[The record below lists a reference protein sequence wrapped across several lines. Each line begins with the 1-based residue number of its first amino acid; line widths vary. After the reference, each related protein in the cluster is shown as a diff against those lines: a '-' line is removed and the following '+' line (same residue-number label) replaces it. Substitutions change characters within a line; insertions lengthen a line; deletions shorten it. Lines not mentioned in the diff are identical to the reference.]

1 MSFRKRLENS
11 KGLEWLLGLLL
22 TTYLRFCLR
31 TTRWSNEGLDDLRTA
46 LVDGPVVLVLWHS
59 RILYGPAHW
68 PRKIAPLST
77 LRDPSP
83 AGRLS
88 AATQSRFGMEP
99 FAMHDK
105 KSNLAASREILRRF
119 ADGISLG
126 LTGDGPLGPALK
138 LKTPPVEWA
147 RATGR
152 PVFFYAF
159 SVRRHRSL
167 STWDKMMIPL
177 PFTKGKFI
185 YRQWEKSVPRRATG
199 DELDAL
205 RHEMQSALSKTQA
218 DADMAVGLAP
228 GP

>member
-1 MSFRKRLENS
+1 MSFRKRLEDS
-11 KGLEWLLGLLL
+11 KSVEWLLGLFLSS
-22 TTYLRFCLR
+22 YLRFCMR
-31 TTRWSNEGLDDLRTA
+31 TTKWSNDGLDDLRAA
-46 LVDGPVVLVLWHS
+46 LKDGPVVLVLWHS

-68 PRKIAPLST
+68 PRETAPLST

-105 KSNLAASREILRRF
+105 KSNRAASREILRRF

-126 LTGDGPLGPALK
+126 LTGDGPIGPALEM
-138 LKTPPVEWA
+138 KTPPVEWA

-159 SVRRHRSL
+159 SVRRHRRL
-167 STWDKMMIPL
+167 SAWDNMMIPL
-177 PFTKGKFI
+177 PFTTGKFI
-185 YRQWEKSVPRRATG
+185 YRQWEQTVPRRASA
-199 DELDAL
+199 EEMDAL
-205 RHEMQSALSKTQA
+205 RQEMQDALSKTQA
-218 DADMAVGLAP
+218 DADLAIGLEP
-228 GP
+228 GR